1 MTEREGQFVQS
12 LANPFYLQELA
23 NRGYLDKPDFIDY
36 LAYLAYW
43 TQPQYAKY
51 LQFPQ
56 CLHHLALL
64 AQPTFRNAVKDQQF
78 VQDLAGKQLGVW
90 MMGREF
96 DKREKV
102 VVVGKGGTMKEFGG
116 DAVVGV
122 EGEVKGDGEKVE
134 GKVE

>member
-1 MTEREGQFVQS
+1 
-12 LANPFYLQELA
+12 
-23 NRGYLDKPDFIDY
+23 
-36 LAYLAYW
+36 
-43 TQPQYAKY
+43 
-51 LQFPQ
+51 
-56 CLHHLALL
+56 
-64 AQPTFRNAVKDQQF
+64 
-78 VQDLAGKQLGVW
+78 